1 MEGLDKYNEVTLSIS
16 RLITRE
22 YSTSFSLG
30 IRFLAPRHQSA
41 IYAIYGFV
49 RLGDEIVD
57 SFHHLDKT
65 SCLNTFRQQV
75 FDAIANRFCLNPVLH
90 AFQMVVN
97 RYGIDHQLID
107 QFLKS
112 MEMDLDRREYNREGF
127 EEYILGSAEVVGLM
141 CLRVFL
147 DNDSEYKRLT
157 PFAMKL
163 GSAFQK
169 INFLRDL
176 AADVKGLQRRYFPDF
191 SPEGFTEAVKKQ
203 YENDMAEDFRQ
214 GMEGIRQLPFHA
226 ARGVW
231 LAYLY
236 YVALLKRIR
245 RTPATLL
252 LEKRVRVPDFC
263 KYFILFNV
271 LLISP
276 FKFRS

>member
-1 MEGLDKYNEVTLSIS
+1 MDGLDKYNEVSLSIS
-16 RLITRE
+16 RLITRK

-30 IRFLAPRHQSA
+30 IRFLAPRHRNA

-65 SCLNTFRQQV
+65 TCLSTFRQQV

-90 AFQMVVN
+90 AFQLVVN
-97 RYGIDHQLID
+97 RYSIDHQLID

-112 MEMDLDRREYNREGF
+112 MEMDLHRQEYNREGF

-147 DNDSEYKRLT
+147 DDDPEYHRLK
-157 PFAMKL
+157 PYAMKL

-176 AADVKGLQRRYFPDF
+176 AADVKGLQRCYFPDF
-191 SPEGFTEAVKKQ
+191 TPSGFNETVKKQ
-203 YENDMAEDFRQ
+203 YENDMAKDFRQ

-236 YVALLKRIR
+236 YVALLNRIR
-245 RTPATLL
+245 RTPARILL
-252 LEKRVRVPDFC
+252 DKRVRVPDIC
-263 KYFILFNV
+263 KYLILFKA

-276 FKFRS
+276 FIFRR